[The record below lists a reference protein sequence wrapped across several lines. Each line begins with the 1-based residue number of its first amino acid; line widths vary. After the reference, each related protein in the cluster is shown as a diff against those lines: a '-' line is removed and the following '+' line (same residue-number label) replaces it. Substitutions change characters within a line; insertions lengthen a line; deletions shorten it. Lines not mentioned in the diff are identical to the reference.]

1 MQTIQGAN
9 LQAADAA
16 RPGRRPGLALAVL
29 AASQLMIVL
38 DISIVNIA
46 LPHIQRALNFSTT
59 SLSWVVNAYTLA
71 FGGMQVSVGSG
82 YVDKILSPML
92 LFGLGMGLL
101 VVPLI
106 ILAVSNLEPY
116 EAGAASS
123 LLSVMQQVGGSLGLA
138 NSADRVWRRQPQ
150 PGHRGDRKRTASR
163 PPS

>member
-38 DISIVNIA
+38 
-46 LPHIQRALNFSTT
+46 
-59 SLSWVVNAYTLA
+59 AYTLA

-116 EAGAASS
+116 EASAASS
-123 LLSVMQQVGGSLGLA
+123 LLSVMQQVGGSLGT
-138 NSADRVWRRQPQ
+138 WRF
-150 PGHRGDRKRTASR
+150 
-163 PPS
+163 